1 MLRRSAEL
9 RDISAERRSRSLNG
23 HNDDDFEP
31 DMEMDETMHNADD
44 WDRMDTEDSDHHGH
58 KHQDLLDETVRYG
71 QELKYDYKDDHSKYV
86 RDALNE
92 IFSMF
97 AYEDPRKGAT
107 SHLIDKSGRVPVA
120 EELNSAILG
129 MLASPFILFHL
140 RINTSISA
148 NMSFLLTLDPLC
160 SPIVSLGKSSAA
172 AIERLYQQTEVLVN
186 DISEEGGPG
195 AFINVRNDFLR

>member
-1 MLRRSAEL
+1 MEMLRRSAEL

-97 AYEDPRKGAT
+97 AYEDPRKGTT

-129 MLASPFILFHL
+129 MSPSLLFFSM
-140 RINTSISA
+140 NNKQYNS
-148 NMSFLLTLDPLC
+148 
-160 SPIVSLGKSSAA
+160 
-172 AIERLYQQTEVLVN
+172 QTYY
-186 DISEEGGPG
+186 SY
-195 AFINVRNDFLR
+195 

>member
-1 MLRRSAEL
+1 MEMLRRSAEL
-9 RDISAERRSRSLNG
+9 RDISVERRSRSLNG

-44 WDRMDTEDSDHHGH
+44 WDRMDTEDSDHQGH
-58 KHQDLLDETVRYG
+58 KHQDLLDETVKYG

-86 RDALNE
+86 RYALNE

-97 AYEDPRKGAT
+97 AYEDPRKGTT

-129 MLASPFILFHL
+129 MFLFPLHPPFFFSVENIYPLPLQHSPRFC
-140 RINTSISA
+140 T
-148 NMSFLLTLDPLC
+148 
-160 SPIVSLGKSSAA
+160 
-172 AIERLYQQTEVLVN
+172 Y
-186 DISEEGGPG
+186 
-195 AFINVRNDFLR
+195 